1 MNLAQFLEINF
12 TGEVGDVQVKLAAA
26 LKRAEEKEGRAARLD
41 LDAQDRG
48 NKCDALKKRCHSLK
62 DELRRSKAAAEVAE
76 EKVARSV
83 LLVKEAEN
91 KSDALRKRMAKLRDE
106 VQLGQAALE
115 EMRKSGTTFLNV
127 T

>member
-1 MNLAQFLEINF
+1 MA
-12 TGEVGDVQVKLAAA
+12 
-26 LKRAEEKEGRAARLD
+26 
-41 LDAQDRG
+41 LDARDRG
-48 NKCDALKKRCHSLK
+48 NKCDALRKRCHSLK

-76 EKVARSV
+76 AKVARSV
-83 LLVKEAEN
+83 LLVKQAEN

>member
-12 TGEVGDVQVKLAAA
+12 TGEVGDVQAKLAAA
-26 LKRAEEKEGRAARLD
+26 LKRAEEAEGKAARLA

-62 DELRRSKAAAEVAE
+62 DELRRSKAAAE

-83 LLVKEAEN
+83 LLVKQAEN

>member
-1 MNLAQFLEINF
+1 MCVNLAQFLEINF
-12 TGEVGDVQVKLAAA
+12 TGEVGDVQVKLA
-26 LKRAEEKEGRAARLD
+26 EEAEGRAARLA

-62 DELRRSKAAAEVAE
+62 DELRRSKAAAE

-83 LLVKEAEN
+83 LLVKQAEN